1 MIYGAKI
8 IRDGNNENI
17 LISAAND
24 ANALNILVNYCQD
37 KLQNITCFKKLGEA
51 DFSYNIAKVDSISNP
66 SKW

>member
-8 IRDGNNENI
+8 TRDGNNENI

-37 KLQNITCFKKLGEA
+37 KL
-51 DFSYNIAKVDSISNP
+51 
-66 SKW
+66 